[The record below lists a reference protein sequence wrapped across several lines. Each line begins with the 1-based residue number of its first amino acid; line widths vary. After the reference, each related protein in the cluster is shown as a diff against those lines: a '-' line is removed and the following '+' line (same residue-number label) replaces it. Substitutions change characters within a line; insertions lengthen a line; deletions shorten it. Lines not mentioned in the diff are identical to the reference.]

1 MEDFR
6 LIISKIVE
14 LMSIEIPI
22 LGQNI
27 SILEIVVGL
36 SILSLVIGFVV
47 RIFGGN

>member
-47 RIFGGN
+47 RIFGGD